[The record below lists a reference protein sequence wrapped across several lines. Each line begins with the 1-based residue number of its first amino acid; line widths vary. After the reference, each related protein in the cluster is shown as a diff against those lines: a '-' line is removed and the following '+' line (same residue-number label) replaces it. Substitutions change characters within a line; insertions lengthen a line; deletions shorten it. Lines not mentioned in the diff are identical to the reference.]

1 MIMNDDDHDDVVD
14 HEVDGCGA
22 YLNDYY
28 ICSYIGI
35 ITISNNRLNLRKD
48 NGTVADVF
56 TQESV
61 VNLRGLML
69 LTMLSTLADDA
80 VHHFIS
86 YVTLLL
92 FAC

>member
-1 MIMNDDDHDDVVD
+1 MIKIMNDDDHDDVVD
-14 HEVDGCGA
+14 HELDGCGT
-22 YLNDYY
+22 YMNDYY

-69 LTMLSTLADDA
+69 LTLADDA
-80 VHHFIS
+80 VHRFIS

-92 FAC
+92 FAS